1 MKYIFAPVCKEQAL
15 VFRASSSA
23 DNRRAAKEV
32 AKENDLKKEAVR
44 IELNLTAIIGQFSGC
59 TLPFF
64 PTS

>member
-15 VFRASSSA
+15 VFRASSNA

-32 AKENDLKKEAVR
+32 AKENDLKREAVR
-44 IELNLTAIIGQFSGC
+44 TELNLPAIIVQFSGF